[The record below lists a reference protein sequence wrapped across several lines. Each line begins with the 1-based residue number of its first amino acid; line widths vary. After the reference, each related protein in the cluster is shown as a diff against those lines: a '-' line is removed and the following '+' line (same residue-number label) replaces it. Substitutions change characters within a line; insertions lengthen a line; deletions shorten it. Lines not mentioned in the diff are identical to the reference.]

1 MLVVGVV
8 AGVGIGYA
16 ITQPTVQQ
24 LSSTLSRL
32 QANATGARS
41 TIGQLSQEK
50 ASLLAKLNTTEAALS
65 AKETKLSQSLKDL
78 GGNQTQLANI
88 KQKLVTIQNVTQKL
102 NNDRL
107 LLGELRK
114 DTPNHL
120 EDARVYWKGVKAIA
134 VKVDPTLGPTV
145 DAILATIDNYFVSYI
160 YPLRNSTSP
169 DQFGKIFVNA
179 ESADAFAY
187 SHAIDKFQTD
197 ALLAVT
203 THLDNLITLS
213 S

>member
-24 LSSTLSRL
+24 LNSTVSRL
-32 QANATGARS
+32 QANATSTRS
-41 TIGQLSQEK
+41 AVVKLSEEN
-50 ASLLAKLNTTEAALS
+50 ANLLAKLNTTAAALS
-65 AKETKLSQSLKDL
+65 EKNIELSKSLNDL
-78 GGNQTQLANI
+78 TGNRTQLASI
-88 KQKLVTIQNVTQKL
+88 AQKLATIRNATQKL

-114 DTPNHL
+114 NVPSGQ

-134 VKVDPTLGPTV
+134 AKVDPTLGPSV
-145 DAILATIDNYFVSYI
+145 DVILGSLDNYFANYI

-169 DQFGKIFVNA
+169 DQFGRILVNA
-179 ESADAFAY
+179 ENSGAFDY
-187 SHAIDKFQTD
+187 SHAIDQFQSD
-197 ALLAVT
+197 AFLTIA
-203 THLDNLITLS
+203 THLDQLITLAS
-213 S
+213 